1 MRICARTN
9 RIGTFALFELMIEK
23 IGFAN
28 KNVPMDS
35 LASRLSGRTS
45 STDSL
50 DTLSRDPIRKDL
62 IVKYMI

>member
-9 RIGTFALFELMIEK
+9 RIGTFALLELMIEK

-35 LASRLSGRTS
+35 LVSQLSGRMS

-50 DTLSRDPIRKDL
+50 GTL
-62 IVKYMI
+62 